1 MARRLAL
8 LALLACAAVANCL
21 PLRSA
26 ETSDSE
32 SYDLVLLDD
41 YDESLEKTLPT
52 HITIKP
58 KNKVIIRNKVP
69 KFNVTKKN
77 NKSSEKVRV
86 IKTTINI
93 SSQTNFIVTKPPR
106 VIEEVSSVIPRH
118 PNATFTNVSDHQLV
132 VSIASQTSRPSTK
145 KTLKPRPTSPRRPP
159 TTARPKTTTT
169 TKRQRTTTTR
179 RSTTHRTLKTTKKS
193 CPQKHLNWISKYI
206 HEKNVKKTPKNEE
219 KSGWFVGRFT
229 NYILIYLKDG
239 KFKISL

>member
-26 ETSDSE
+26 DTSDSE

-52 HITIKP
+52 HINIKP

-77 NKSSEKVRV
+77 NKKGEKIRV

-106 VIEEVSSVIPRH
+106 VVEKISSVVPRH

-132 VSIASQTSRPSTK
+132 VSVSQTSRPSTK

-169 TKRQRTTTTR
+169 TRRLRTTTTR
-179 RSTTHRTLKTTKKS
+179 RPTTHRTLKTTKKN

-206 HEKNVKKTPKNEE
+206 HDKNVKKSPKNEE
-219 KSGWFVGRFT
+219 KSGWFVGMFT
-229 NYILIYLKDG
+229 
-239 KFKISL
+239 KFTYTYF